1 MRPRHVIRLVGL
13 FLFLFSLTM
22 LPPAVISIQTADGQ
36 LGTFLESFLLL
47 AVSGALL
54 WYPTRHCRGNLH
66 NRETFLVVALFWVL
80 LGILGSLPLLL
91 GAHLDL
97 TDAVF
102 EAVSGFTAT
111 GATTITDI
119 DALPASLLIYRQQL
133 QWYGGL
139 GIVVLAVAILPM
151 LGVGGMQL
159 YRAETAGPMKDEK
172 ITPRVIHTA
181 RFMLLIY
188 IGLTIACASAYWLA
202 GMSAFDALAHS
213 FSTVSTGGFSTHDA
227 SLGWFDDPAIEMIA
241 VIFMLIGAISFNTHF
256 LAAYRFGPAA
266 YWRDTQTR
274 VFLTFTAVLIV
285 ATLVLLMVGGRDA
298 GAART
303 AVFHV
308 VSVVTTTGF
317 VTEDFTAWPLGLP
330 LILIFASFIGG
341 CAGSTSGG
349 IKVIRIMVL
358 FKVGIREMRRL
369 VHPQLV
375 QPIRLGGRALGP
387 GVPDAVWGFFSVYV
401 LTFALFMIAVMAT
414 GVDHVTAFGTVA
426 TSINNFGPGLGE
438 TSHSFRELND
448 AAKWLCAFAMLLGRL
463 EILTLLVLLTPGFW
477 RK

>member
-13 FLFLFSLTM
+13 FLILFSLTM
-22 LPPAVISIQTADGQ
+22 LPPAAIAMHMADGQ
-36 LGTFLESFLLL
+36 ISTFLESFALL

-54 WYPTRHCRGNLH
+54 WYPYRTCRGNLH
-66 NRETFLVVALFWVL
+66 TRETFLVVALFWLL
-80 LGILGSLPLLL
+80 LGTLGSLPLLL
-91 GAHLDL
+91 GTNLGV

-102 EAVSGFTAT
+102 EAISGFTAT
-111 GATTITDI
+111 GATVITGLQD
-119 DALPASLLIYRQQL
+119 LPPSILIYRQQL

-159 YRAETAGPMKDEK
+159 YRAETAGPLKDEK
-172 ITPRVIHTA
+172 ITPRVIQTA

-202 GMSAFDALAHS
+202 GMEAFDALAHS
-213 FSTVSTGGFSTHDA
+213 FSTVSTGGFSTHDE
-227 SLGWFDDPAIEMIA
+227 SLGWFDNSTVEMIA
-241 VIFMLIGAISFNTHF
+241 IVFMLIGAISFNTHF
-256 LAAYRFGPAA
+256 LAAYRLGPAA

-274 VFLTFTAVLIV
+274 AFLGIIAVLIML
-285 ATLVLLMVGGRDA
+285 TMILLMMDGRDSD
-298 GAART
+298 AART
-303 AVFHV
+303 AAFQV

-317 VTEDFTAWPLGLP
+317 VTEDFTGWPFGLP

-349 IKVIRIMVL
+349 LKVIRIVVL
-358 FKVGIREMRRL
+358 FKVGLREMRRL

-375 QPIRLGGRALGP
+375 QPIRLGSRAVGP
-387 GVPDAVWGFFSVYV
+387 EVPDAIWGFFSVYV
-401 LTFALFMIAVMAT
+401 LTFAVFMIAVMAT
-414 GVDHVTAFGTVA
+414 GIDHITAFGAVA

-438 TSHSFRELND
+438 AASTFQPLND
-448 AAKWLCAFAMLLGRL
+448 TAKWLCAFAMLLGRL
-463 EILTLLVLLTPGFW
+463 EIFTLLVLLTPGFW
-477 RK
+477 RR

>member
-1 MRPRHVIRLVGL
+1 MRPRHVIRLIGL

-22 LPPAVISIQTADGQ
+22 LPPAVISIQTVDGQ

-47 AVSGALL
+47 AASGALL
-54 WYPTRHCRGNLH
+54 WYPTRRCRGNLH

-80 LGILGSLPLLL
+80 LGILGSLPLIL
-91 GAHLDL
+91 GAHLDP

-111 GATTITDI
+111 GATTIAGI
-119 DALPASLLIYRQQL
+119 DALPSSILIYRQQL

-159 YRAETAGPMKDEK
+159 YRAETAGPMKDER

-241 VIFMLIGAISFNTHF
+241 VVFMLIGAISFNTHF
-256 LAAYRFGPAA
+256 LAAYRFGPSA

-274 VFLTFTAVLIV
+274 VFLILTAALIA
-285 ATLVLLMVGGRDA
+285 ATLVLLMLDGRDT

-303 AVFHV
+303 AVFQV
-308 VSVVTTTGF
+308 VSVITTTGF
-317 VTEDFTAWPLGLP
+317 VTEDFTTWPLGLP

-349 IKVIRIMVL
+349 LKVVRIIVL

-375 QPIRLGGRALGP
+375 QPIRLGGRAVGV

-401 LTFALFMIAVMAT
+401 LTFAVFMIAVMAT
-414 GVDHVTAFGTVA
+414 GIDHVTAFGAVA
-426 TSINNFGPGLGE
+426 TSINNFGPGLGQA
-438 TSHSFRELND
+438 SHSFRELND

-463 EILTLLVLLTPGFW
+463 EILTVLVLLTPGFW